1 MRGHVGADFAEE
13 VKAWLL
19 PARAPT
25 DLLDRAPLV
34 GVHVNTIRR
43 MTEAL
48 NAAVP

>member
-1 MRGHVGADFAEE
+1 MADFAEE
-13 VKAWLL
+13 VKTWIR

-34 GVHVNTIRR
+34 AVHVTTIRR

-48 NAAVP
+48 NAVVP